1 LFNNGKPGRDW
12 YKRFKQRWK
21 HTLSEREAENI
32 AKARAASCTKNHI
45 DSFFEVLVKAY
56 DEAELKEPTNI
67 WNVDETGFSGDQG
80 EKKILC
86 ARGTKRPLCIT
97 GDNEK
102 IHYTVQNCCNARG
115 DYLPPMII
123 YKAKNRLYDTW
134 CKSGPKRAVFT
145 TSNSGWIE
153 EDQFIQWL
161 QQLFVPEIRKFGGKH
176 VLILDGHSSHLSLS
190 AIELCLNNNITMIC
204 LPAHSSHILQPL
216 DVGVYGHVKKVWRE
230 ILQQYYFDT
239 YAQKLDKEN
248 FAPLLRKLH
257 ESSKAFTVLHA
268 VAGFQNTGLYP
279 INKSTIDQTKL
290 SIAETF
296 AAPIITQQPITP
308 ITPAF
313 KSTMTNIQV
322 TPSNEIYLNYAKESL
337 ELALKT
343 HFQLQQQSHVKKS
356 KKKDVRPLFDGQKIT
371 TEGVIDKLKEL
382 EKEKQEK
389 QSKKTN
395 RKLSFEDEEDEED
408 EESNEKCFKCKKTLI
423 NEMLLCENSACKKW
437 FCPSCR
443 SKRFK
448 LGTSF
453 FCCKKCRN

>member
-1 LFNNGKPGRDW
+1 
-12 YKRFKQRWK
+12 
-21 HTLSEREAENI
+21 
-32 AKARAASCTKNHI
+32 
-45 DSFFEVLVKAY
+45 
-56 DEAELKEPTNI
+56 
-67 WNVDETGFSGDQG
+67 
-80 EKKILC
+80 
-86 ARGTKRPLCIT
+86 
-97 GDNEK
+97 
-102 IHYTVQNCCNARG
+102 
-115 DYLPPMII
+115 
-123 YKAKNRLYDTW
+123 
-134 CKSGPKRAVFT
+134 
-145 TSNSGWIE
+145 
-153 EDQFIQWL
+153 
-161 QQLFVPEIRKFGGKH
+161 LFVPEIRKFGGKH

-239 YAQKLDKEN
+239 NAQKLDKEN

-296 AAPIITQQPITP
+296 AAPIITQQPITL

-371 TEGVIDKLKEL
+371 QKEL
-382 EKEKQEK
+382 
-389 QSKKTN
+389 
-395 RKLSFEDEEDEED
+395 
-408 EESNEKCFKCKKTLI
+408 
-423 NEMLLCENSACKKW
+423 
-437 FCPSCR
+437 
-443 SKRFK
+443 
-448 LGTSF
+448 
-453 FCCKKCRN
+453 